1 MYMELDAEKHS
12 YRNPWSSWID
22 ISPRPTDTRTLIPF
36 LKDMEKHLG
45 FKYSEIVADAGY
57 ESEENYLFIEGNGQT
72 AYIKPQNYE
81 ISKTRKYK
89 KDISKCIKGNNCKT
103 PMEEREVIFFHERWH
118 RFRWLKTKQFESR
131 RAERDVWE

>member
-1 MYMELDAEKHS
+1 
-12 YRNPWSSWID
+12 
-22 ISPRPTDTRTLIPF
+22 
-36 LKDMEKHLG
+36 MEKHLG

-57 ESEENYLFIEGNGQT
+57 ESEENYFFIEGNGQT